1 MQKIELNRK
10 ELENVC
16 NSWARR
22 ISESYQP
29 DLIIYIAKGGYLIGR
44 EMRDVFNVPMIGI
57 GTSRD
62 GNNFKEKIGPF
73 IAMLPNFV
81 RNILISIEMKSN
93 KHGKNTERHVHF
105 LDDIEEKIDVKTIKS
120 ILVAE
125 DSVDTGHS
133 LKQSLEEIK
142 KVFPDAEIKVASLNV
157 WDKSKDIVSVDYSLY
172 QNTLIKAPM
181 SKDSKEYK
189 TFIKLYN
196 EETRD

>member
-1 MQKIELNRK
+1 M
-10 ELENVC
+10 
-16 NSWARR
+16 
-22 ISESYQP
+22 
-29 DLIIYIAKGGYLIGR
+29 R
-44 EMRDVFNVPMIGI
+44 EVFDAPMIGI

-62 GNNFKEKIGPF
+62 GNNFKEKVGPF
-73 IAMLPNFV
+73 VAMLPNFV

-105 LDDIEEKIDVKTIKS
+105 LDDVEEKIDVKTIKS

-125 DSVDTGHS
+125 NSVDTGRS

-172 QNTLIKAPM
+172 QNTIIKAPM

-189 TFIKLYN
+189 AFIKLYD
-196 EETRD
+196 EETKN

>member
-1 MQKIELNRK
+1 MQKKELNRK
-10 ELENVC
+10 ELENEC
-16 NSWARR
+16 NSWARK

-44 EMRDVFNVPMIGI
+44 EMREVFDVQMIGI

-73 IAMLPNFV
+73 VAMLPNFV
-81 RNILISIEMKSN
+81 RNFLILIEMKSN
-93 KHGKNTERHVHF
+93 KHGKSTERHVHF
-105 LDDIEEKIDVKTIKS
+105 LDNIEENVDVNKIKN

-133 LKQSLEEIK
+133 LKQSLDEIK
-142 KVFPDAEIKVASLNV
+142 KVFPESEIKVASLNV

-172 QNTLIKAPM
+172 QNTIIKAPM

-189 TFIKLYN
+189 AFIKLYN
-196 EETRD
+196 EETKD

>member
-10 ELENVC
+10 ELENEC

-44 EMRDVFNVPMIGI
+44 EMRDVFDVPMIGI

-81 RNILISIEMKSN
+81 RNILISTEMKSN

-133 LKQSLEEIK
+133 LKQSLEESELLGNK
-142 KVFPDAEIKVASLNV
+142 LPSFLFQPPLRLASQGEQT
-157 WDKSKDIVSVDYSLY
+157 SYTVSTSV
-172 QNTLIKAPM
+172 
-181 SKDSKEYK
+181 
-189 TFIKLYN
+189 
-196 EETRD
+196 

>member
-10 ELENVC
+10 ELENEC

-172 QNTLIKAPM
+172 QNTIIKAPM

-189 TFIKLYN
+189 AFIKLYN
-196 EETRD
+196 EETKD

>member
-1 MQKIELNRK
+1 MQKKELNRK
-10 ELENVC
+10 ELEKEC
-16 NSWARR
+16 NGWARR

-44 EMRDVFNVPMIGI
+44 EMREVFNVPMIGI

-62 GNNFKEKIGPF
+62 GNGFKEKVGPF
-73 IAMLPNFV
+73 VAILPNFV
-81 RNILISIEMKSN
+81 RNILISIEMMSK
-93 KHGKNTERHVHF
+93 KHEKNTERHVHF

-172 QNTLIKAPM
+172 QNTIIKAPM

-189 TFIKLYN
+189 AFIKLYD
-196 EETRD
+196 EETKN